1 MQIRGHFLKAEFYVS
16 QNKVP
21 LDFQNSHFWGRGGG
35 FVLFFTRTRIE
46 NAKWTRIA
54 NPRPLYYATFL
65 RLQNK
70 IFSDFGNFHLWG
82 RGGRF
87 VVFFTLTRI
96 ENANWDTRTGIENGK
111 WPRNAIPR
119 ACLLT
124 KLFTFTKQIF
134 FGFSKFSKLRP
145 LGPFCQFGHAN
156 GRERASKMAN
166 GPEMQFRDH
175 FIIPKFYVY

>member
-21 LDFQNSHFWGRGGG
+21 LDFQNSHFWGRGGR

-46 NAKWTRIA
+46 NAKWPRIA

-87 VVFFTLTRI
+87 VVFLTLVRI
-96 ENANWDTRTGIENGK
+96 ENANLDTQTGANGHRK
-111 WPRNAIPR
+111 WQMAPKCNSEG
-119 ACLLT
+119 
-124 KLFTFTKQIF
+124 TFTNKT
-134 FGFSKFSKLRP
+134 
-145 LGPFCQFGHAN
+145 
-156 GRERASKMAN
+156 
-166 GPEMQFRDH
+166 
-175 FIIPKFYVY
+175 FYIY